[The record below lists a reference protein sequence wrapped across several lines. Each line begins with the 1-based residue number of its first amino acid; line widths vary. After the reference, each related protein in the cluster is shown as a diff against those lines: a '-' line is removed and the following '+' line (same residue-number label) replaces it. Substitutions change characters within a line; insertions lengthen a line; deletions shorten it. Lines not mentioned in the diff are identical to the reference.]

1 MTSFKIKILVWEKEA
16 LQKILDEL
24 EIKFLATSSIPN
36 MKSKLIEKYRNKVK
50 ILDNKIAVEK
60 LRELK
65 E

>member
-24 EIKFLATSSIPN
+24 EIKFQATSSIPN

-60 LRELK
+60 LK
-65 E
+65 EFKE

>member
-24 EIKFLATSSIPN
+24 EIKFLATSSIPA
-36 MKSKLIEKYRNKVK
+36 MKAKLIEKYRNKIK
-50 ILDNKIAVEK
+50 NLETRIGVEK
-60 LRELK
+60 LKELK